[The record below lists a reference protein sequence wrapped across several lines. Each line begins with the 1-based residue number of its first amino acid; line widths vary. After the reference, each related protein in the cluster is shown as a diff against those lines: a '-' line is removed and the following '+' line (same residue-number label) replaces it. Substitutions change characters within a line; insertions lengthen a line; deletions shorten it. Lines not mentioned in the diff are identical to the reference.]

1 MTIIYTHG
9 TESANT
15 EDEVKELRKL
25 LPEWK
30 IEVPSLPANP
40 QQALEKLRQIQ
51 EETHPDIMVGIGWGG
66 MLVQQIYGQHRIILN
81 PTFRQ
86 KKHNQ
91 ENETA
96 GEDCH
101 CILEHQF
108 ESIPEG
114 EEKYI
119 YGIFCNS
126 REMTQCEALFKQH
139 FKYNFG
145 YKEEC
150 VTPQST
156 IKDILLPLI
165 GQMSDEMNKVK
176 KPLLYVDLDNVM
188 VDFKEAITRLS
199 PAELEKYKDHYDD
212 IPHFFYTMKPM
223 KGAIEAFKALSRRFD
238 LYILS
243 TAPWDNST
251 SWMDKERWVKEH
263 LGFYAYK
270 RLILSHHKNLNMGDY
285 LIDDSP
291 KNGAAEFSG
300 KWLQFGKAPYENWE
314 KVLEHFMQEGLL

>member
-1 MTIIYTHG
+1 MRIIYTHG

-223 KGAIEAFKALSRRFD
+223 KGAIEAFKA
-238 LYILS
+238 
-243 TAPWDNST
+243 
-251 SWMDKERWVKEH
+251 
-263 LGFYAYK
+263 
-270 RLILSHHKNLNMGDY
+270 
-285 LIDDSP
+285 
-291 KNGAAEFSG
+291 
-300 KWLQFGKAPYENWE
+300 
-314 KVLEHFMQEGLL
+314 